1 MQCPICGSDDIEILN
16 SKKKES
22 KKKFMEEYL
31 LKCFDCGHVFKD
43 VVSAKK
49 PKDYRLIISE
59 QNKSH
64 KTTIE
69 LSPSDELKVGDIL
82 LSDLGQVEVSSIEV
96 NDTRVK
102 KALVED
108 IETIWATSIEIPA
121 RIGFSVDLHGEVD
134 SYKLDLERDFEIAPG
149 DVVKI
154 EKVVKKDFQVE
165 ETFLKVTFLHPQELA
180 KNRDKLR
187 DLESVMQIR
196 EFDIPFYRRYLMD
209 RDVIP
214 MTKVKASGEKL
225 DSFSALDSEK
235 HDVEIIKLDKA
246 LQRVDENFN
255 DFRIIILFVEECIKK
270 FVFCLY

>member
-1 MQCPICGSDDIEILN
+1 MECPICGSDDIEILN
-16 SKKKES
+16 SKMKES
-22 KKKFMEEYL
+22 KKKFTEEYL

-154 EKVVKKDFQVE
+154 ENRIVKVHVIKTNDRKLTSGFAKAGVIKRVYSKPVKFNNFDY
-165 ETFLKVTFLHPQELA
+165 
-180 KNRDKLR
+180 
-187 DLESVMQIR
+187 DLTNNI
-196 EFDIPFYRRYLMD
+196 F
-209 RDVIP
+209 
-214 MTKVKASGEKL
+214 
-225 DSFSALDSEK
+225 
-235 HDVEIIKLDKA
+235 
-246 LQRVDENFN
+246 
-255 DFRIIILFVEECIKK
+255 KK
-270 FVFCLY
+270 T